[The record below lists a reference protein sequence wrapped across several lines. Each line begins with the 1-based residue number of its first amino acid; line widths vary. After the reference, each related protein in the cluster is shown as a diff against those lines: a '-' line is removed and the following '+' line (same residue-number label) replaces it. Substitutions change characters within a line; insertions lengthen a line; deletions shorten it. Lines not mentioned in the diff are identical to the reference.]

1 MYTSVASFSLFE
13 THFKKDFAILAF
25 IFLEF
30 KKMDEYRSEKT
41 SNVSKWQPQ
50 DEHYLQP
57 IDNSLVKQD
66 ETIPVSNII
75 NLCLLKFYQF

>member
-1 MYTSVASFSLFE
+1 MYTSAASFSLFE

-30 KKMDEYRSEKT
+30 KKIDEYRSEKT

-50 DEHYLQP
+50 EEHYLQP
-57 IDNSLVKQD
+57 IENSLVKKD
-66 ETIPVSNII
+66 ENIPVSNIK